1 MLEINQISPEDKHII
16 DTFFLL
22 KESEKFKEAFDVLHP
37 LAEKYPDEFV
47 IFFLL
52 GSVLYQCEDFKNAV
66 GYLEKAVSLNP
77 VHWLSS
83 MTLIHTLTDLNRWD
97 TAFNEIT
104 RFLLEKNGNKKE
116 HLLLLRELQEGI
128 DNFSTS
134 ERVLISELIRK
145 FKI

>member
-1 MLEINQISPEDKHII
+1 MLKGNQISPEDKHII

-22 KESEKFKEAFDVLHP
+22 KESEKFKEAFDVLFP
-37 LAEKYPDEFV
+37 LATKYPGEFV

-77 VHWLSS
+77 AHWLSS
-83 MTLIHTLTDLNRWD
+83 MTLIHTLSDLNKWN

-116 HLLLLRELQEGI
+116 HMLLLRELQEGI

>member
-1 MLEINQISPEDKHII
+1 MLKGNQISPEDKHII

-22 KESEKFKEAFDVLHP
+22 KEKEEFREAFDVLHP

-52 GSVLYQCEDFKNAV
+52 GSALYQCEDFINAV

-77 VHWLSS
+77 DHSLSS
-83 MTLIHTLTDLNRWD
+83 MILIHTLSNLNRWH
-97 TAFNEIT
+97 TAFNELR
-104 RFLLEKNGNKKE
+104 RFLLKKKGKKKE
-116 HLLLLRELQEGI
+116 HLFLLRELQEGI

-134 ERVLISELIRK
+134 ERALISALIK
-145 FKI
+145 EFKI

>member
-1 MLEINQISPEDKHII
+1 MLKSDELSPEDKHII

-22 KESEKFKEAFDVLHP
+22 KESEKFIEAFDVLYP
-37 LAEKYPDEFV
+37 LVEKYPDEFV

-52 GSVLYQCEDFKNAV
+52 GSVLYQCEDYKNAL

-77 VHWLSS
+77 EHKLSS
-83 MTLIHTLTDLNRWD
+83 MALIHTLIDLSRWH
-97 TAFNEIT
+97 TAFNEIR
-104 RFLLEKNGNKKE
+104 RFLLEKNVNQKD
-116 HLLLLRELQEGI
+116 HILLLRELQEGI

-134 ERVLISELIRK
+134 ERAMINDLIKE

>member
-1 MLEINQISPEDKHII
+1 MLKGNQISPEDEHII

-22 KESEKFKEAFDVLHP
+22 KESEKFREAFDVLHP
-37 LAEKYPDEFV
+37 LAQKYPDEFV

-77 VHWLSS
+77 EHKLSS
-83 MTLIHTLTDLNRWD
+83 MALIHTLNSLNRWH
-97 TAFNEIT
+97 TAFNEIR
-104 RFLLEKNGNKKE
+104 RFLLEKNVNREE
-116 HLLLLRELQEGI
+116 HILLLRELHEGI

-134 ERVLISELIRK
+134 ERALINELIK
-145 FKI
+145 QFKI